1 MRDIFELNSNDL
13 KWLEDKFKRYHQLSR
28 EIAIRKEELKMREH
42 DTNVG
47 GGRSNR
53 VSSQVENQVM
63 REMSDPFI
71 IQRDTWKKAI
81 EQTINEQSDDV
92 QVIIKEKYWGQNNY
106 MDWETLGQTFE
117 QDKKQSKSSMYRI
130 RYKVLECFAKKIG
143 YI

>member
-1 MRDIFELNSNDL
+1 MRDIFALNSIDL
-13 KWLEDKFKRYHQLSR
+13 KYLEDKFQRYHQFSR
-28 EIAIRKEELKMREH
+28 EIAIRKEELKIREH

-53 VSSQVENQVM
+53 VSSQVENQVI

-81 EQTINEQSDDV
+81 EETINEQSGDV
-92 QVIIKEKYWGQNNY
+92 QEIIKEKYWGKNSY
-106 MDWETLGQTFE
+106 MDWETLGQALDE
-117 QDKKQSKSSMYRI
+117 DKKQSRSTMYRI